1 MTGVASRPS
10 GRVVAGAPTAV
21 AVGSAPAPFPSVTF
35 VWPPSAG
42 ALGVAELAAG
52 VLVLATIAAATV
64 EVAVTADSED
74 DLVGVASANT
84 AVIGV
89 ATGTPGIE

>member
-1 MTGVASRPS
+1 
-10 GRVVAGAPTAV
+10 
-21 AVGSAPAPFPSVTF
+21 
-35 VWPPSAG
+35 
-42 ALGVAELAAG
+42 LAAG

-74 DLVGVASANT
+74 DLVRVASANT